1 MELEEEKKP
10 LFDLWFALCCGA
22 GNREFRWLLE
32 EYENS
37 YNLFDAG
44 EAEINGLPCAKKFKE
59 RLMNKSLDQAEKVMA
74 TCREN
79 DIHLLFW
86 QDKDY
91 PASLRALQDPP
102 ALLYYKGTLPDFS
115 RRLCISVVG
124 TRRMSE
130 YGKRT
135 AYRLGYELGVAGA
148 VVVSG
153 MALGIDG
160 VAAAATL
167 QAGGTTVAVLGN
179 GLLKPY
185 PSEHQKLFEKI
196 VETGVVMSEYP
207 PDTPPN
213 KWQFPA
219 RNRIVSGLSQGT
231 VVVEAP
237 KHSGTL
243 ITAHDAILQGRDIYA
258 FPGNVGNVNAAGS
271 NQLIS
276 DGAALVLNTRDVL
289 ENYLNLYEDDLDMDG
304 LERAERRPYVDEA
317 WMAELGVVRQG
328 WKPRENPPLTTA
340 PPAPPVKHETRG
352 ETPPPAPPK
361 PPKSVPAKG
370 DASTAVLQS
379 LTDTQRRIFE
389 ALPLDHAV
397 TIDYFT
403 REGFTVGEVTAAMT
417 VLEIK
422 GLIITLPGA
431 LFSRK

>member
-1 MELEEEKKP
+1 MEER
-10 LFDLWFALCCGA
+10 LFDLWFALSAGA
-22 GNREFRWLLE
+22 GNRDFPWILKQ
-32 EYENS
+32 YDNT
-37 YNLFDAG
+37 YNVFEAD
-44 EAEINGLPCAKKFKE
+44 EAEIESLPCSKAFKQK
-59 RLMNKSLDQAEKVMA
+59 LMNKSLDQAKAVYA
-74 TCREN
+74 SCLKH
-79 DIHLLFW
+79 DIQILLW
-86 QDKDY
+86 QDTDY
-91 PASLRALQDPP
+91 PASLRTLQDPP
-102 ALLYYKGTLPDFS
+102 AVLFYKGTMPDFS
-115 RRLCISVVG
+115 SRLCISVVG

-130 YGKRT
+130 YGKRM
-135 AYRLGYELGVAGA
+135 AYKIGYELGAAGA

-153 MALGIDG
+153 MALGVDG
-160 VAAAATL
+160 VAAAGTL
-167 QAGGTTVAVLGN
+167 LAGGTTVAVLGS
-179 GLLKPY
+179 GLAKPY
-185 PSEHQKLFEKI
+185 PAEHQRLFDEI
-196 VETGVVMSEYP
+196 VEKGVVMSEYP

-243 ITAHDAILQGRDIYA
+243 ITARDAILQGRDIYA

-276 DGAALVLNTRDVL
+276 DGAAVVLRARDVL
-289 ENYLNLYEDDLDMDG
+289 QNYLYLYKDDLDMDR
-304 LERAERRPYVDEA
+304 LAHAERRSSVDEA
-317 WMAELGVVRQG
+317 WMAKLGVVRQG
-328 WKPRENPPLTTA
+328 WKPRENPPLTTAPSA

-370 DASTAVLQS
+370 DASNAVLQS
-379 LTDTQRRIFE
+379 LTDVQRRIFE

-397 TIDYFT
+397 TMDYLLS
-403 REGFTVGEVTAAMT
+403 EGFTVGEITLAMT

-422 GLIITLPGA
+422 GLTVSLPGG